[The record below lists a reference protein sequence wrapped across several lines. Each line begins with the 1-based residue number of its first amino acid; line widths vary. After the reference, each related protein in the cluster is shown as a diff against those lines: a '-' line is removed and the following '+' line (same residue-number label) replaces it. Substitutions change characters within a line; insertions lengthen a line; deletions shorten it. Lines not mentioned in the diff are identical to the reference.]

1 MGTNYQAGRRFEWAV
16 RKMFQEQGFTVIRAA
31 GSKSPID
38 VVAIDEKRK
47 EIHLVQCKY
56 GQKPKRLDPPV
67 ADGLYTV
74 GFRLLW
80 KPRGG
85 EMIEL

>member
-1 MGTNYQAGRRFEWAV
+1 
-16 RKMFQEQGFTVIRAA
+16 MFQEQGCTVIRAA

-38 VVAIDEKRK
+38 IVAIDEKRK

-56 GQKPKRLDPPV
+56 GSKPKRLDPPV
-67 ADGLYTV
+67 AEGLYAV
-74 GFRLLW
+74 QFRLLW

-85 EMIEL
+85 EMEEI